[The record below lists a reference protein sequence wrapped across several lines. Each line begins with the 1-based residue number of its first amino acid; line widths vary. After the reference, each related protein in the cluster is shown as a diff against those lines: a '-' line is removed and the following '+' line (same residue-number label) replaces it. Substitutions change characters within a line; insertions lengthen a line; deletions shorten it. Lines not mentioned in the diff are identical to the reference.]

1 MADTKQVKQAQA
13 KKNQSETA
21 KKRTMS
27 SIIRDKKPNT
37 KTVDIVLDSDLAN
50 EIQLKEQ
57 EKAQMQSRRGR
68 SLADGIGPLETELD
82 ALYEKAAEAVV
93 TFIFRD
99 PGRKPFDE
107 LAIAHPPTVE
117 QKKRVADLGGGIL
130 EFNIDTFPP
139 ALLALTAWEPKMTL
153 QQAETIFD
161 EWGSGDAET
170 LFAAALLVC
179 KERTSIPLSENGTD
193 PTDNSS

>member
-13 KKNQSETA
+13 KKDQGKTA

-27 SIIRDKKPNT
+27 SIIRDKQPNT

-57 EKAQMQSRRGR
+57 EKAQMQARRGR

-82 ALYEKAAEAVV
+82 ALYERAVEAAV
-93 TFIFRD
+93 TFTFRD
-99 PGRKPFDE
+99 PGRKPFDD
-107 LAIAHPPTVE
+107 LVLQHPPTKD
-117 QKKRVADLGGGIL
+117 QKERVAELGGGIL

-139 ALLALTAWEPKMTL
+139 ALMALTASDPKMTL
-153 QQAETIFD
+153 GQAETIFD

-179 KERTSIPLSENGTD
+179 KEMTSIPLSQNGTD

>member
-13 KKNQSETA
+13 KKDQGTTA

-37 KTVDIVLDSDLAN
+37 KTVDIILDSDLAN

-57 EKAQMQSRRGR
+57 EKAQMQNRRGR
-68 SLADGIGPLETELD
+68 SLADGIGPLEAELD
-82 ALYEKAAEAVV
+82 ALYELAVEAAV
-93 TFIFRD
+93 TFTFRD

-107 LAIAHPPTVE
+107 LAIQHPPTQE
-117 QKKRVADLGGGIL
+117 QKDRVMELGGGIL

-139 ALLALTAWEPKMTL
+139 ALMALTAWEPKMTL
-153 QQAETIFD
+153 KQAETIFD

-170 LFAAALLVC
+170 LFATALLVC
-179 KERTSIPLSENGTD
+179 KERTSIPLSKNGTD